1 MRHHSS
7 VIDEQK
13 AGGGTTRTYPVSF
26 DDAWRISVDI
36 FRREGSGPI
45 EEHKAEKYMLTRGA

>member
-1 MRHHSS
+1 